1 MEERL
6 NGIFCGIFR
15 ENTEADMRE
24 LLNWYQRQ
32 SVSLET
38 FAILCWKYIYLR
50 PFEKGNEQILQMIL
64 FKECLK
70 HELTPFVIEVKVI
83 VACNPVMVNLGEFVT
98 LDKYEVLS
106 EPVTGS
112 NPTAMT
118 LINEMGETHPVVN
131 QLCIKPD
138 GTMESKPIYAAEEA
152 MFQGECQLM
161 PKEKVQVWFEQNIE
175 TDTMFSKARSK
186 AVEIDLTLK
195 NSATVLYDKNG
206 TRKFV

>member
-1 MEERL
+1 
-6 NGIFCGIFR
+6 
-15 ENTEADMRE
+15 MRE

-70 HELTPFVIEVKVI
+70 HELTPFVIEVKVT
-83 VACNPVMVNLGEFVT
+83 VACNPVMVNLGEVVT
-98 LDKYEVLS
+98 LDKYRVLS
-106 EPVTGS
+106 EPVINGS
-112 NPTAMT
+112 DSTAMT
-118 LINEMGETHPVVN
+118 LINEMGENHPAVN

-138 GTMESKPIYAAEEA
+138 GTIESGPIYVAEEA
-152 MFQGECQLM
+152 MFQGECQLQ
-161 PKEKVQVWFEQNIE
+161 PKEKVQIWFEQNIE
-175 TDTMFSKARSK
+175 TGTMFSKARSK

-195 NSATVLYDKNG
+195 NSTTVLYDKNG
-206 TRKFV
+206 TWKFV

>member
-98 LDKYEVLS
+98 LDKYGVLS

-118 LINEMGETHPVVN
+118 LINEMGENHPAVN

>member
-98 LDKYEVLS
+98 LDKYGVLS